1 MWRLLCLKIQ
11 IEMKLK
17 YIGLDLENIPS
28 FLKDSKEIDY
38 RPIKV
43 NEENTYKVY
52 KYIPI
57 SNIEILLTPTNR
69 LNTIKEKYT
78 KASRLITYLNPKEEN
93 DIFKHTTFLKMLKEV
108 EIREIEK
115 IEKEQKELLKQI
127 PYKVRFEENY
137 LWQIY
142 YSDIQ
147 NIYFMLV
154 PTEDLE
160 YASFFYLLKKKIE
173 LSKTDKEEMIFVPI
187 CYENYSEQY
196 VKNSEISDLEKYIW
210 FFTKEWPNI
219 YEVYNKK
226 GELSIQIV
234 GKTIVYN
241 NIKSD
246 YKVKLEN
253 KEEALKFYKLLKALF
268 ILETELPHYYEFIVK
283 INQYGGLDFRYEQKK
298 ITYDNM
304 LDILSNEYLKAK
316 DEIVKLEE
324 AKTNLE
330 EQKEKLKIISNKK
343 GQEYLAKEK
352 QIATYLEYKKTFF
365 GRVKYFFKAKKM
377 KKEVT
382 KIEETEEVVEPEK
395 RTETVKTQFINK
407 DYYTID
413 DIVKIYKDLDII
425 KSYVK
430 NLELDTNALINKI
443 ENMENKIKNATAYIE
458 EIDKHEKSI
467 FEFWKFANKDD
478 SLMLNEGSIIED
490 VSKNKIEK
498 VYDYVEDMEEI
509 GELVDKTQRKF
520 TEQEKDAIY
529 IGTTDLINVLN
540 HLDNNDIIEK
550 SLDTLKEET
559 NNRRILFSTDKMDIF
574 GEMADNNTK
583 IKVLGGKKHRET
595 AKDILKILE
604 INTDTTIEEYKE
616 KLIKILATIKQCI
629 ENVREAISIPVYIK
643 AEKIDELNDLKVFD
657 INLEEIIQNSG
668 NKEINIYKIN
678 VKSSNKVVY
687 FSNCIYYNNYNKT
700 LPLGMDVGTKCL
712 LNIDKDKLK
721 KVSKDDFRISIQT
734 DDFKVNTKKV
744 NIYEYEIV
752 EENDDK

>member
-1 MWRLLCLKIQ
+1 MPKNTNEND
-11 IEMKLK
+11 IESKLE

-28 FLKDSKEIDY
+28 FLKDAKEIEY

-43 NEENTYKVY
+43 NEENTYKIY
-52 KYIPI
+52 RYIPI

-78 KASRLITYLNPKEEN
+78 KASKLITYLNPEEEN
-93 DIFKHTTFLKMLKEV
+93 DIIKHTTFLKMLKEV
-108 EIREIEK
+108 EISEIEK
-115 IEKEQKELLKQI
+115 IEEEQKRINKQI
-127 PYKVRFEENY
+127 PYKVKFERNY

-147 NIYFMLV
+147 DTYFMLV

-173 LSKTDKEEMIFVPI
+173 IYKADKEERIFAPI

-196 VKNSEISDLEKYIW
+196 LKNSEISDLEKYLW

-226 GELSIQIV
+226 GELSLQIV
-234 GKTIVYN
+234 GETTVYN

-246 YKVKLEN
+246 YKIKLEN

-268 ILETELPHYYEFIVK
+268 ILETELPHYYDFIVK
-283 INQYGGLDFRYEQKK
+283 INQYDGLDFKYEQKK

-304 LDILSNEYLKAK
+304 LDILNNEYIKAK
-316 DEIVKLEE
+316 EEIIRLED
-324 AKTNLE
+324 AKINLE
-330 EQKEKLKIISNKK
+330 EQKEKLKIVSNKK
-343 GQEYLAKEK
+343 GEEYLAKEK

-377 KKEVT
+377 KKEANLV
-382 KIEETEEVVEPEK
+382 KETEEIIEQVQK
-395 RTETVKTQFINK
+395 AETVKTQFITK
-407 DYYTID
+407 EYYTID

-430 NLELDTNALINKI
+430 NLELDIDALINKI

-467 FEFWKFANKDD
+467 FEFWKFANKDE
-478 SLMLNEGSIIED
+478 SLMLNEGSILED
-490 VSKNKIEK
+490 ISKNKIEK
-498 VYDYVEDMEEI
+498 VYSYEEDMEEI

-540 HLDNNDIIEK
+540 NLENKDILEK
-550 SLDTLKEET
+550 SLASLKEEA

-574 GEMADNNTK
+574 GEMTDDNTK
-583 IKVLGGKKHRET
+583 IKILGSKKHRET
-595 AKDILKILE
+595 AKDRLKILE
-604 INTDTTIEEYKE
+604 INNDTTIEEYKE
-616 KLIKILATIKQCI
+616 KLNKILDTIKQCI
-629 ENVREAISIPVYIK
+629 ENVKEAISIPVYIEE
-643 AEKIDELNDLKVFD
+643 EKQDELNGLKVFD
-657 INLEEIIQNSG
+657 MNLEEIIQNSE

-678 VKSSNKVVY
+678 TKSSNKVIY

-700 LPLGMDVGTKCL
+700 LPLGMDVSTKCL
-712 LNIDKDKLK
+712 LNIDKNKLK
-721 KVSKDDFRISIQT
+721 RVSKDDFRISTQI
-734 DDFKVNTKKV
+734 DEFKVNTKKV

>member
-1 MWRLLCLKIQ
+1 MPKNTNEND
-11 IEMKLK
+11 IESKLE
-17 YIGLDLENIPS
+17 YIGLDIENIPS
-28 FLKDSKEIDY
+28 FIKNAKEIDY

-93 DIFKHTTFLKMLKEV
+93 DIIKHTTFLKMLKEV
-108 EIREIEK
+108 ETYQIER
-115 IEKEQKELLKQI
+115 IDEEQKELSKQI
-127 PYKVRFEENY
+127 PYKVKFEENY

-142 YSDIQ
+142 YSDVQ
-147 NIYFMLV
+147 DTYFMLV

-173 LSKTDKEEMIFVPI
+173 ISKTNKEEMLFVPI

-196 VKNSEISDLEKYIW
+196 LKNSEISDLEKYIW

-219 YEVYNKK
+219 YEVYDKK
-226 GELSIQIV
+226 DELSIQIV

-241 NIKSD
+241 DIKSD

-304 LDILSNEYLKAK
+304 LDILSNEHLKAR
-316 DEIVKLEE
+316 DEIIKLEE
-324 AKTNLE
+324 AKINLE
-330 EQKEKLKIISNKK
+330 EQKEKLKVISNKK
-343 GQEYLAKEK
+343 GEEYLSKEK

-377 KKEVT
+377 KKEVNLV
-382 KIEETEEVVEPEK
+382 KETEEIVEQVPK
-395 RTETVKTQFINK
+395 GETLKMQFITK

-458 EIDKHEKSI
+458 QIDKHERSI
-467 FEFWKFANKDD
+467 FEFWKFANKDE
-478 SLMLNEGSIIED
+478 SLMLNEGSVVED
-490 VSKNKIEK
+490 TSKNKIEK
-498 VYDYVEDMEEI
+498 VYSYEEDMEEI
-509 GELVDKTQRKF
+509 GALVDKTQRKF

-540 HLDNNDIIEK
+540 NLDNNDIIEK

-559 NNRRILFSTDKMDIF
+559 SNRRILFSTDKMDIF
-574 GEMADNNTK
+574 GEMADDNTK

-595 AKDILKILE
+595 PKDRLKILE

-616 KLIKILATIKQCI
+616 KLIKILDTIKQCI
-629 ENVREAISIPVYIK
+629 ENVKESISIPVYIK

-657 INLEEIIQNSG
+657 MNLEEIIQNSG
-668 NKEINIYKIN
+668 SKEINIYKIN

-721 KVSKDDFRISIQT
+721 KVSKDDFRISTQT
-734 DDFKVNTKKV
+734 DDFKVNTKKI
-744 NIYEYEIV
+744 NIYEYEIM

>member
-1 MWRLLCLKIQ
+1 MPKNTNEND
-11 IEMKLK
+11 IESKLE

-28 FLKDSKEIDY
+28 FLKDAKEVEY

-43 NEENTYKVY
+43 NEENTYKIY
-52 KYIPI
+52 RYIPI

-93 DIFKHTTFLKMLKEV
+93 DIIKHTTFLKMLKEV
-108 EIREIEK
+108 EISEIEK
-115 IEKEQKELLKQI
+115 IEEEQKRINKQI
-127 PYKVRFEENY
+127 PYKVKFERNY

-147 NIYFMLV
+147 DTYFMLV

-173 LSKTDKEEMIFVPI
+173 LSKTNKEEMIFAPI

-196 VKNSEISDLEKYIW
+196 LKNSEISDLEKYLW

-226 GELSIQIV
+226 SELSLQIV
-234 GKTIVYN
+234 GKAIVYN

-246 YKVKLEN
+246 YKVKLET

-268 ILETELPHYYEFIVK
+268 ILETELPHYYDFIAK
-283 INQYGGLDFRYEQKK
+283 INQYDGLDFKHEQKK

-304 LDILSNEYLKAK
+304 LDILSNEYIKAK
-316 DEIVKLEE
+316 EEIIRLEE
-324 AKTNLE
+324 AKINLE

-343 GQEYLAKEK
+343 GEEYLAKEK

-377 KKEVT
+377 KKETNLV
-382 KIEETEEVVEPEK
+382 KETEEIVEQVPK
-395 RTETVKTQFINK
+395 AETVKTQFITK
-407 DYYTID
+407 EYYTID

-467 FEFWKFANKDD
+467 FEFWKFANKDE

-490 VSKNKIEK
+490 ISKNKIEK
-498 VYDYVEDMEEI
+498 VYNYEEDMEEI
-509 GELVDKTQRKF
+509 GEIVDKTQRKF

-540 HLDNNDIIEK
+540 NLDNKDILEK
-550 SLDTLKEET
+550 SLESLKEEA

-574 GEMADNNTK
+574 GETEDDNTK
-583 IKVLGGKKHRET
+583 IKILGSKKHRET
-595 AKDILKILE
+595 AKDRLKILE
-604 INTDTTIEEYKE
+604 INNDTTIEEYKE
-616 KLIKILATIKQCI
+616 KLTKILDTIKQCI
-629 ENVREAISIPVYIK
+629 ENVKEAISIPIYIEE
-643 AEKIDELNDLKVFD
+643 EKIDELNGLKVFD
-657 INLEEIIQNSG
+657 MNLEEIIQNSQ
-668 NKEINIYKIN
+668 NKEINIYMIN
-678 VKSSNKVVY
+678 TKSGNKVLY

-700 LPLGMDVGTKCL
+700 LPLGMDVSTKCL
-712 LNIDKDKLK
+712 LDIDKNKLK
-721 KVSKDDFRISIQT
+721 KISRDDFRISTQI
-734 DDFKVNTKKV
+734 DEFKVNTKKV
-744 NIYEYEIV
+744 SIYEYEIV